1 MRKALTAALAAL
13 TFGGAVAAT
22 ALPAQAQSRGG
33 HYRQD
38 YRNDYRRHHNNNDA
52 GVAIAAGVVGL
63 ALGAALS
70 SNSHNSRG
78 YYDQGYYGRG
88 YSYAPRYAPR
98 VCEADRWVYDRYYGR
113 RVLVRERFAC

>member
-1 MRKALTAALAAL
+1 MRKALTAAIAAI

-22 ALPAQAQSRGG
+22 ALPAEAQSRGG

-38 YRNDYRRHHNNNDA
+38 YRNGRHHDNNDA

-70 SNSHNSRG
+70 SNGNRSRG
-78 YYDQGYYGRG
+78 YYNQGYYDRG
-88 YSYAPRYAPR
+88 YAYGPRYGYAPR
-98 VCEADRWVYDRYYGR
+98 VCESSRWVWDRYYGR
-113 RVLVRERFAC
+113 RVLVRERYAC